1 MLCARLG
8 QMPFFGEVVLK
19 FKRPYL
25 SKKLRNPSFLN
36 LKGKNKFE
44 KFIYEIFL
52 DHMPIVFLEN
62 FPNLKTL

>member
-1 MLCARLG
+1 MGKNKYFIYKTYLGLFREFMLCARLG

-36 LKGKNKFE
+36 LKGKQ
-44 KFIYEIFL
+44 
-52 DHMPIVFLEN
+52 V
-62 FPNLKTL
+62 